1 MIISHGHVIV
11 NSSLLT
17 ICEFF
22 IFIKWVFPLYETEKM
37 VYNGKDYYN
46 RRRMRV
52 KCTKCGREL
61 QTEGVFCEKCLKDME
76 RYPVKPGTVIQLPQ
90 RKPAASKK
98 APRKKIL
105 SQEEQLAQQRR
116 TIRFLR
122 LSLVCTLLLLT
133 LAVIFLVHLSGQ
145 SSI

>member
-1 MIISHGHVIV
+1 
-11 NSSLLT
+11 
-17 ICEFF
+17 
-22 IFIKWVFPLYETEKM
+22 
-37 VYNGKDYYN
+37 
-46 RRRMRV
+46 
-52 KCTKCGREL
+52 
-61 QTEGVFCEKCLKDME
+61 ME

-98 APRKKIL
+98 ASRKRIL

-133 LAVIFLVHLSGQ
+133 LAVVMLANLSGTLPG
-145 SSI
+145 